1 MVACYLQ
8 VIHRLG
14 AEAPKKSL
22 VENYMI
28 EIARNYKVD
37 YEPDPTMFMV
47 SQWMRPLCG
56 VTDSQMLFSSPTGGR
71 RVPSHGQGVSS
82 RWRGGWSSAPQGGSR
97 PIPAPACTTGSSTE
111 SLPGSHALRT
121 PWTRGRPPASVFIV
135 MLKYLHCPLQ
145 YPPSY
150 PGPPGIE
157 QRPPPTNP
165 DLPYVS
171 VW

>member
-47 SQWMRPLCG
+47 SQWTQPLPVG
-56 VTDSQMLFSSPTGGR
+56 AAIASGR
-71 RVPSHGQGVSS
+71 GHCVVSLIARCCFPLQQEDEGFPAVDKGFLPDGEEAGPLPPKEDPDRYQPLPVPRAPPQSHF
-82 RWRGGWSSAPQGGSR
+82 
-97 PIPAPACTTGSSTE
+97 PAPMPSAH
-111 SLPGSHALRT
+111 PGPGVGFLH
-121 PWTRGRPPASVFIV
+121 ASVFIV
-135 MLKYLHCPLQ
+135 HA
-145 YPPSY
+145 
-150 PGPPGIE
+150 
-157 QRPPPTNP
+157 
-165 DLPYVS
+165 
-171 VW
+171 